1 MAAHRSGGNGDADS
15 VRIGHHPGTTAQ
27 IGYSVIVTLLR
38 SKWPVLLSAWTIA
51 ILMVGIL
58 PLSNF
63 VGHSHWEYIK
73 WLPTADQLRSPFIV
87 LELIVDAL
95 ANILLFL
102 PFGFSFA
109 CRQKHPTLATVIT
122 LAFLL
127 SCSIELYQVYC
138 HNRSTSLLDIL
149 DNVFGAY
156 LGFRLGVR
164 FFEGPVPVEDSRIA
178 SLPSP

>member
-1 MAAHRSGGNGDADS
+1 MT
-15 VRIGHHPGTTAQ
+15 P
-27 IGYSVIVTLLR
+27 LR
-38 SKWPVLLSAWTIA
+38 SKWPVLLAAWTIVIA
-51 ILMVGIL
+51 MVGIL

-73 WLPTADQLRSPFIV
+73 WVPTTEQLQSPSIV
-87 LELIVDAL
+87 LELIVDAF

-102 PFGFSFA
+102 PFGLFLA
-109 CRQKHPTLATVIT
+109 CREKHRAPVTVIM
-122 LAFLL
+122 LALLL

-156 LGFRLGVR
+156 LGFRLGAR
-164 FFEGPVPVEDSRIA
+164 FFERPIPVEDSRIA
-178 SLPSP
+178 SIPSS

>member
-1 MAAHRSGGNGDADS
+1 
-15 VRIGHHPGTTAQ
+15 
-27 IGYSVIVTLLR
+27 VTLLR
-38 SKWPVLLSAWTIA
+38 SKWPVLLAAWTIV

-58 PLSNF
+58 PLNNF

-73 WLPTADQLRSPFIV
+73 WVPTADQLQSPFIV
-87 LELIVDAL
+87 LELTIDAL
-95 ANILLFL
+95 ANILLFF

-109 CRQKHPTLATVIT
+109 CREKRPTFATVV
-122 LAFLL
+122 LAALLL

-156 LGFRLGVR
+156 LGFRLGAR
-164 FFEGPVPVEDSRIA
+164 FFERPSSVEDSRIA
-178 SLPSP
+178 SIPSP